1 VRLFNRSEEQTDMAI
16 SRGFSKK
23 APSQQPV
30 DFFKGQQQGGT
41 HGKPTRVGDRLQ
53 GGPLRE
59 TIYGRKDLSKQ

>member
-1 VRLFNRSEEQTDMAI
+1 MAI

-59 TIYGRKDLSKQ
+59 TIYGRKDLSRQ